1 MKRRDN
7 MATFALDDWNYDDSN
22 LDKYILN
29 GWKGSSTETEIY
41 IPGEYNGRQISLK
54 NLKIFP
60 TSMTKLQLEELNSKK
75 VQLETTDLS
84 GAFENNSTVIN
95 LDLSG
100 LDTSQVINMNSMF
113 LNCKGLTSLDL
124 SQFQTEN
131 VTDMGSMFN
140 SCSSLTNLD
149 VSHFKTESVTNM
161 NGMFANCYQLT
172 SLDIS
177 QFQTQSVTDMY
188 CMFASCIGLTS
199 LDISQ
204 FQTQSVTDM
213 YCMFASCIGL
223 TSLDVSQ
230 FQTENVTNMNA
241 MFNGCSELM
250 SLDMSQFQT
259 ENVTQRDAV
268 FGNCNK
274 LKIIDLS
281 QCHWDNIPLSMFSG
295 IQSNVP
301 FIVISPADG
310 IKNYDF
316 SNLRPLSTMHL
327 TANKGSFSNQTNEKT
342 EHLDRYVYESR
353 ETFEAAIRDLQDNNH
368 PFYPTYY
375 FLRWDLETLI
385 PVDSLEGLWNQANG
399 IYTAVWWPS
408 EVKLRSRL
416 YL

>member
-100 LDTSQVINMNSMF
+100 LDTSQVINMSYMF
-113 LNCKGLTSLDL
+113 AHCSGLTSLNV
-124 SQFQTEN
+124 SRFQTEN
-131 VTDMGSMFN
+131 VTNMRYMF
-140 SCSSLTNLD
+140 S
-149 VSHFKTESVTNM
+149 E
-161 NGMFANCYQLT
+161 
-172 SLDIS
+172 
-177 QFQTQSVTDMY
+177 
-188 CMFASCIGLTS
+188 CIGLTS

-204 FQTQSVTDM
+204 FQTENVTDM

-223 TSLDVSQ
+223 TSLDVSHFQ
-230 FQTENVTNMNA
+230 TKNVTNMGYMFSNCIGLTSLDVSHFQTENVTNMNS
-241 MFNGCSELM
+241 MFNGCSELT

-259 ENVTQRDAV
+259 KNVTERDAV

-281 QCHWDNIPLSMFSG
+281 QCHWNNIPLSMFSG
-295 IQSNVP
+295 IQSNIP

-375 FLRWDLETLI
+375 FVRWDLETLI

>member
-100 LDTSQVINMNSMF
+100 LDTSQVINMSYMF
-113 LNCKGLTSLDL
+113 AHCSGLTSLNVSRFQTENVTNMRYMFSECIGLTSLDI

-131 VTDMGSMFN
+131 VTDMS
-140 SCSSLTNLD
+140 
-149 VSHFKTESVTNM
+149 
-161 NGMFANCYQLT
+161 Y
-172 SLDIS
+172 
-177 QFQTQSVTDMY
+177 
-188 CMFASCIGLTS
+188 MFASCIGLTS

-204 FQTQSVTDM
+204 FQTQNVTDM
-213 YCMFASCIGL
+213 GSMFNSCNGL
-223 TSLDVSQ
+223 TNLDVSQ
-230 FQTENVTNMNA
+230 FQTENVTNMNS
-241 MFNGCSELM
+241 MFNGCSELT

-259 ENVTQRDAV
+259 KNVTERDAV

-281 QCHWDNIPLSMFSG
+281 QCHWNNIPLSMFSG
-295 IQSNVP
+295 IQSNIP

-353 ETFEAAIRDLQDNNH
+353 ETFEAAIRDLQDNDH

>member
-100 LDTSQVINMNSMF
+100 LDTSQVINMSYMF
-113 LNCKGLTSLDL
+113 AHCSGLTSLNV
-124 SQFQTEN
+124 SRFQTEN
-131 VTDMGSMFN
+131 VTNMRYMF
-140 SCSSLTNLD
+140 S
-149 VSHFKTESVTNM
+149 E
-161 NGMFANCYQLT
+161 
-172 SLDIS
+172 
-177 QFQTQSVTDMY
+177 
-188 CMFASCIGLTS
+188 CIGLTS

-204 FQTQSVTDM
+204 FQTENVTDM

-223 TSLDVSQ
+223 TSLDVSHFQ
-230 FQTENVTNMNA
+230 TKNVTNMGYMFSNCIGLTSLDVSHFQTENVTNMNA

-281 QCHWDNIPLSMFSG
+281 QCHWNNIPLSMFSG

>member
-100 LDTSQVINMNSMF
+100 LDTSQVINMSYMF
-113 LNCKGLTSLDL
+113 AHCSGLTSLNV
-124 SQFQTEN
+124 SRFQTEN
-131 VTDMGSMFN
+131 VTNMRYMF
-140 SCSSLTNLD
+140 S
-149 VSHFKTESVTNM
+149 E
-161 NGMFANCYQLT
+161 
-172 SLDIS
+172 
-177 QFQTQSVTDMY
+177 
-188 CMFASCIGLTS
+188 CIGLTS

-204 FQTQSVTDM
+204 FQTENVTDM

-223 TSLDVSQ
+223 TSLDVSHFQ
-230 FQTENVTNMNA
+230 TNNVTNMGYMFSNCIGLTSLDVSHFQTENVTNMNS
-241 MFNGCSELM
+241 MFNGCSELT

-259 ENVTQRDAV
+259 KNVTERDAV

-281 QCHWDNIPLSMFSG
+281 QCHWDNIPPSMFSG

-353 ETFEAAIRDLQDNNH
+353 ETFEAAIRDLQDNDH

>member
-100 LDTSQVINMNSMF
+100 LDTSQVINMSYMF
-113 LNCKGLTSLDL
+113 AHCSGLTSLNVSRFQTENVTNMRYMFSECIGLTSLDI

-131 VTDMGSMFN
+131 VTDMS
-140 SCSSLTNLD
+140 
-149 VSHFKTESVTNM
+149 
-161 NGMFANCYQLT
+161 Y
-172 SLDIS
+172 
-177 QFQTQSVTDMY
+177 
-188 CMFASCIGLTS
+188 MFASCIGLTS

-204 FQTQSVTDM
+204 FQTENVTDM

-223 TSLDVSQ
+223 TSLDVSHFQ
-230 FQTENVTNMNA
+230 TKNVTNMGYMFSNCIGLTSLDVSHFQTENVTNMNA

-281 QCHWDNIPLSMFSG
+281 QCHWDNIPPSMFSG

-353 ETFEAAIRDLQDNNH
+353 ETFEAAIRDLQDNDH

>member
-100 LDTSQVINMNSMF
+100 LDTSQVINMSYMF
-113 LNCKGLTSLDL
+113 AHCSGLTSLNVSRFQTDNVTNMRYMFSECIGLTSLDI

-131 VTDMGSMFN
+131 VTDMS
-140 SCSSLTNLD
+140 
-149 VSHFKTESVTNM
+149 
-161 NGMFANCYQLT
+161 Y
-172 SLDIS
+172 
-177 QFQTQSVTDMY
+177 
-188 CMFASCIGLTS
+188 MFASCIGLTS

-281 QCHWDNIPLSMFSG
+281 QCHWDNIPPSMFSG

-353 ETFEAAIRDLQDNNH
+353 ETFEAAIRDLQDNDH

>member
-100 LDTSQVINMNSMF
+100 LDTSQVINMSYMF
-113 LNCKGLTSLDL
+113 AHCSGLTSLNV
-124 SQFQTEN
+124 SRFQTEN
-131 VTDMGSMFN
+131 VTNMRYMF
-140 SCSSLTNLD
+140 S
-149 VSHFKTESVTNM
+149 E
-161 NGMFANCYQLT
+161 
-172 SLDIS
+172 
-177 QFQTQSVTDMY
+177 
-188 CMFASCIGLTS
+188 CIGLTS

-204 FQTQSVTDM
+204 FQTENVTDM

-223 TSLDVSQ
+223 TSLDVSHFQ
-230 FQTENVTNMNA
+230 TKNVTNMGYMFSNCIGLTSLDVSHFQTENVTNMNS
-241 MFNGCSELM
+241 MFNGCSELT

-259 ENVTQRDAV
+259 KNVTERDAV

-281 QCHWDNIPLSMFSG
+281 QCHWNNIPLSMFSG
-295 IQSNVP
+295 IQSNIP

>member
-7 MATFALDDWNYDDSN
+7 MASFALDDWNYDDSN

-100 LDTSQVINMNSMF
+100 LDTSQVINMSYMF
-113 LNCKGLTSLDL
+113 AHCSGLTSLNV
-124 SQFQTEN
+124 SRFQTEN
-131 VTDMGSMFN
+131 VTNMRYMF
-140 SCSSLTNLD
+140 S
-149 VSHFKTESVTNM
+149 E
-161 NGMFANCYQLT
+161 
-172 SLDIS
+172 
-177 QFQTQSVTDMY
+177 
-188 CMFASCIGLTS
+188 CIGLTS

-204 FQTQSVTDM
+204 FQTENVTDMRYMFSECIGLTSLDISQFQTENVTDM

-223 TSLDVSQ
+223 TSLDVSHFQ
-230 FQTENVTNMNA
+230 TKNVTNMGYMFSNCIGLTSLDVSHFQTENVTNMNS
-241 MFNGCSELM
+241 MFNGCSELT

-259 ENVTQRDAV
+259 KNVTERDAV

-281 QCHWDNIPLSMFSG
+281 QCHWNNIPLSMFSG

-368 PFYPTYY
+368 PFYPTYF
-375 FLRWDLETLI
+375 FLRWNLETLI
-385 PVDSLEGLWNQANG
+385 SVDSLEGLWNQANG
-399 IYTAVWWPS
+399 TYTAVWWPS